1 MMDYYHSII
10 WPMVKYQWKTINS
23 NGCQTKNPFKTIE
36 PNECQTKKP
45 LGPMAD
51 RPKTIKKTLIPMV
64 DRPKTIKKP
73 LIPMVAS
80 KPFIEWQWWPWKPL
94 LPRIIL
100 REGRILLSSD
110 SARIVLHLSQQKPS
124 QSQDKLWAAQLQ
136 GNINWSTS
144 LLDTVVWQKCQYVKW
159 NLG

>member
-1 MMDYYHSII
+1 MDRYHSIV
-10 WPMVKYQWKTINS
+10 WPMVRYQWKTINS
-23 NGCQTKNPFKTIE
+23 NGCQTKNHFKTIE

-45 LGPMAD
+45 LGPMA
-51 RPKTIKKTLIPMV
+51 

-136 GNINWSTS
+136 VNINWSTS
-144 LLDTVVWQKCQYVKW
+144 LLNTVVWQKCQYVKW